1 MSFALID
8 PNSTASMTG
17 AALAAARRAAPGAR
31 FEGWT
36 SRDGPTVIEGPEYGA
51 ACIPPLLKL
60 VDRASELEAEAIIIA
75 CFDDT
80 GLREARARATCPVIG
95 IGQAAFHAAALI
107 VDRAMVLTTVSAAVP
122 VIEANTRAAGLSHV
136 VGTVRASGIR
146 VADLERDPEAAIPVL
161 KSGIGHAV
169 TEGAGAVILGCAGM
183 VGVIGPLRRLSQI
196 PLIDCVAA
204 AARLAQACVPIATV
218 REVPQMA
225 EGDFN
230 Q

>member
-1 MSFALID
+1 MSVVLIN
-8 PNSTASMTG
+8 PNATASMTR
-17 AALAAARRAAPGAR
+17 AALAAARRAAPGTE

-36 SRDGPTVIEGPEYGA
+36 SHDGPTVIEGPEDGA

-60 VDRASELEAEAIIIA
+60 VDRASEMGAEAIIIA

-80 GLREARARATCPVIG
+80 GLREARARAACPVIG

-107 VDRAMVLTTVSAAVP
+107 VDRAVVLTTVSAAVP
-122 VIEANTRAAGLSHV
+122 VIEANIRAVGLSHV

-183 VGVIGPLRRLSQI
+183 VGVIGPLRRLSQV
-196 PLIDCVAA
+196 PLIEGVAA
-204 AARLAQACVPIATV
+204 AAKLAQACVP
-218 REVPQMA
+218 MA
-225 EGDFN
+225 IVERSDR
-230 Q
+230 